1 MSEKKQTP
9 ENQPQNSGDKK
20 QRRRGGSQ
28 PGALAHNKTGSPYLT
43 AMEHAEPGDN
53 ARYIRYALA
62 SWDLPPIDISD
73 PEQVKNRI
81 LEYFRFCA
89 DNDRKPQIIGMANWL
104 GVHRDTLNEWKRGIV
119 RSGSHS
125 DIIQKAMALL
135 EEQWIEYMQN
145 GKINPAAGI
154 FLAKNWYGYKD
165 TQDVVVT
172 PQAPYESGSP
182 EDVAKKYV
190 EGMVGYETVD
200 GDGTVE

>member
-9 ENQPQNSGDKK
+9 ENQPQKSGDKK

-28 PGALAHNKTGSPYLT
+28 PGALAHNKKGPYLA
-43 AMEHAEPGDN
+43 AMEDVQPGDN

-73 PEQVKNRI
+73 PEQVQARI
-81 LEYFRFCA
+81 LQYFQFCA

-104 GVHRDTLNEWKRGIV
+104 GVSRATINEWKKGNV
-119 RSGSHS
+119 RSGTHF
-125 DIIQKAMALL
+125 DIIQKAVSLL